1 MTAKTAVRSFQ
12 SELALVFV
20 VTIAEMLARRKWCA
34 MPPRRRNTMLLSSKE
49 TIYLDNDIYE
59 VSFTVYDE
67 PDVGLDGLYV
77 DSVRAIKGSPEPS
90 ESDINQIY
98 KILAEDYGHEG

>member
-1 MTAKTAVRSFQ
+1 
-12 SELALVFV
+12 
-20 VTIAEMLARRKWCA
+20 
-34 MPPRRRNTMLLSSKE
+34 MLLGSKE

-67 PDVGLDGLYV
+67 PDIGLDGLYV